1 MWIHRCSL
9 PISMD
14 NLPIFDEVVIMLGN
28 YEHFYTL
35 MNNSG
40 LCIYYYNSW
49 AISSLAAA
57 NLKIAPQNRQRILF

>member
-28 YEHFYTL
+28 YEHFYML

-40 LCIYYYNSW
+40 LITIIAKRLDYAQMTTDESEEKF
-49 AISSLAAA
+49 SLK
-57 NLKIAPQNRQRILF
+57 ND